1 MILLPKIRVVLLIAT
16 LSLSLFSL
24 NPTPARAAGSLGG
37 CPIFPADNAWNQD
50 VTDWPVHPNSANFID
65 SIGADTNLHPDFG
78 SDPTYGI
85 PYVVVPEDQKAVPI
99 TYDAYGDE
107 SDAGPFPIPL
117 DAPIEAGGDQ
127 HVLVVQSGACML
139 YELYAARQA
148 DDGWTAESGAKW
160 DLNSNELRPEG
171 WTSADAAGL
180 PILPGLVRYDEV
192 TAGKIDHALRFTVED
207 SQSAYI
213 FPARHFASDDDNPNL
228 PPMGLRVRLK
238 ADYDISGFTG
248 ASRVV
253 LEALRKYGMIVADN
267 GSNWFISGSTDTRW
281 DDDDLGQLKDVPG
294 SAFEVVQSPDEPAT
308 R

>member
-1 MILLPKIRVVLLIAT
+1 M
-16 LSLSLFSL
+16 
-24 NPTPARAAGSLGG
+24 
-37 CPIFPADNAWNQD
+37 
-50 VTDWPVHPNSANFID
+50 TDWAVHPNSDNFIA

-85 PYVVVPEDQKAVPI
+85 PYVVVAEDQPMVPI

-107 SDAGPFPIPL
+107 SDPGPFPIPL
-117 DAPIEAGGDQ
+117 DAPVEAGGDM
-127 HVLVVQSGACML
+127 HVLVVQTGTCML
-139 YELYAARQA
+139 YELYAARQI

-192 TAGKIDHALRFTVED
+192 TAGMIEHALRFTVSE
-207 SQSAYI
+207 SQSSYI
-213 FPARHFASDDDNPNL
+213 YPARHFASDDDDPNL

-248 ASRVV
+248 ASRVI

-267 GSNWFISGSTDTRW
+267 GSDWFISGASSPDW
-281 DDDDLGQLKDVPG
+281 DDDDLNQLKSVPG
-294 SAFEVVQSPDEPAT
+294 SAFEVVVSPDAPAE
-308 R
+308 